1 MSQQQVGFPSDTL
14 YSISTFVRDNYG
26 PINFNCGDYDNFV
39 ELMSHDKKNEG
50 DEINFTLMSAV
61 GQPALNH
68 SANKE
73 QIGIVLDIYRDMMG
87 I

>member
-1 MSQQQVGFPSDTL
+1 
-14 YSISTFVRDNYG
+14 
-26 PINFNCGDYDNFV
+26 
-39 ELMSHDKKNEG
+39 
-50 DEINFTLMSAV
+50 MSAV